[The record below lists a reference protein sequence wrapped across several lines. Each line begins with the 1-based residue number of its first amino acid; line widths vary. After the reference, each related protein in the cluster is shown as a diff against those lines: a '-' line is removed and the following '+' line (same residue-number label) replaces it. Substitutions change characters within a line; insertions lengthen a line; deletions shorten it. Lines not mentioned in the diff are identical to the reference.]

1 MNFIRQ
7 EILIN
12 KLIQYRFR
20 KYGIGLVKVEVYDT
34 FEDGKYMCRLE
45 VFRGGT
51 GVKNRLMK
59 REDFL
64 DKSFVIKAEKRLL
77 EILVPTD

>member
-1 MNFIRQ
+1 MNLIRQ
-7 EILIN
+7 E
-12 KLIQYRFR
+12 KLITTLIKYRFR

-64 DKSFVIKAEKRLL
+64 DKSYVIKAEKRLL
-77 EILVPTD
+77 EILVSID